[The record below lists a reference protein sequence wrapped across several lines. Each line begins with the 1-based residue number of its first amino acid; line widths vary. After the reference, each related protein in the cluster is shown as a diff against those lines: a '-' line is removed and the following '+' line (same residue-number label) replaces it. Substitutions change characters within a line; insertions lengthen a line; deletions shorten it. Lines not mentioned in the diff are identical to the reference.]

1 LRPPASH
8 AAAFA
13 GTGQDMSDLREILDR
28 NKAWAR
34 QRIEEDPQYFTRL
47 TGLQAPEIL
56 WIGCSDSRVP
66 ANVITG
72 LEPGEVFVH
81 RNVANLVYA
90 ADLNCMSVLQFA
102 VEVLQVK
109 HVIVCGHYG
118 CGGVRA
124 ALFGE
129 NEGLI
134 DYWLEPIKEL
144 ARRCEAELTQLP
156 DDAARMN
163 FLCEQNVRT
172 QIFNLAHSP
181 VIRRARKRGQQVLL
195 HGWVYGLE
203 NGLLRDLQCGGG
215 SN

>member
-1 LRPPASH
+1 
-8 AAAFA
+8 
-13 GTGQDMSDLREILDR
+13 MSDLKEILDR

-34 QRIEEDPQYFTRL
+34 QRTEEDPQYFTRL

-124 ALFGE
+124 ALLGE

-144 ARRCEAELTQLP
+144 ARRREAELAQLP

-163 FLCEQNVRT
+163 FLCEQNVRA

-215 SN
+215 SS

>member
-1 LRPPASH
+1 
-8 AAAFA
+8 
-13 GTGQDMSDLREILDR
+13 MSDLEEILER

-34 QRIEEDPQYFTRL
+34 GRIEEDPQYFTRL

-102 VEVLQVK
+102 VEALRVK

-124 ALFGE
+124 VLSGD

-134 DYWLEPIKEL
+134 DYWLEPIKDL
-144 ARRCEAELTQLP
+144 TRRCETELAGLP
-156 DDAARMN
+156 DDEARIN
-163 FLCEQNVRT
+163 FLCEENVRA
-172 QIFNLAHSP
+172 QIVNLAHSP

-203 NGLLRDLQCGGG
+203 NGLLRDLQCGG
-215 SN
+215 